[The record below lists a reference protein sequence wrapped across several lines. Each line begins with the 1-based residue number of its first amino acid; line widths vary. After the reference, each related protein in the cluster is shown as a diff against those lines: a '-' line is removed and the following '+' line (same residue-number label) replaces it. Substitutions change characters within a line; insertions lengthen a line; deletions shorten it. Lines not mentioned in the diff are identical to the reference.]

1 MQETKSKVDKKTLI
15 EGIAR
20 YLNGLKDGEVITKN
34 EKLKLIGIDKPDVSH
49 YKSTELYEQDLTRW
63 QLKVMGL
70 WEDVRDELLKSY
82 SRTFRSVRGDGYQ
95 MLTPK
100 DQLNFT
106 ISDAKK
112 DIKKVIRKGL
122 MSLKHIRTRQLTSDE
137 QKRASDEAAR
147 LSMIRGMLK

>member
-1 MQETKSKVDKKTLI
+1 MEKTKSKVDKKTLI

-20 YLNGLKDGEVITKN
+20 YLNGFKDCEVITHN
-34 EKLKLIGIDKPDVSH
+34 EKLKLLGIDLPQISD
-49 YKSTELYEQDLTRW
+49 YKSQELFEQDYTRA
-63 QLKVMGL
+63 QLKIMGL

-82 SRTFRSVRGDGYQ
+82 NRTFRSVRGDGYQ

-106 ISDAKK
+106 ISDSKK
-112 DIKKVIRKGL
+112 DIKKIIRKGL
-122 MSLKHIRTRQLTSDE
+122 MSLKHIRTRKLSSDE
-137 QKRASDEAAR
+137 QKRAADEAAR